1 MKTVFPVLIPFV
13 AGSQLPVNI
22 KELIPESLKDKVPE
36 SIRNNFPTRVEVR
49 CNPDDEV
56 SIVDIGM

>member
-1 MKTVFPVLIPFV
+1 MFPVLFPFV
-13 AGSQLPVNI
+13 AGSQQPVNI

-36 SIRNNFPTRVEVR
+36 SIRDNFPTRVRVR
-49 CNPDDEV
+49 CNPADEV